1 MLPTTTILATTSH
14 QAPSSVQL
22 AQQQQSNRKKEHL
35 PVLELCMQ
43 FAQPPPPHKVG
54 DSGGV
59 DWTIPTPSSSSLRL
73 FDVRKRT
80 HMQSL
85 LLCRA
90 LFSSSKRQ
98 KQSSSNTDFS
108 TDSFSARSCTTVCV
122 CVCVGGKVPP
132 PPHQLLKLK
141 VANFRVLSVSVCVG
155 MWPVD
160 DFTFFC
166 HLKSKILE
174 MNISSGD
181 FKSLS
186 LSLSLSFRRNRN
198 NLYSIKTR
206 VYGFRRKWWLR
217 WRAFHQ
223 RRAHQRETEFRMDMY
238 SMNGKFDGVVSV
250 LVEHFIGCSSAQKS
264 PPWNGKLV
272 CSARPEEGSVMEVH
286 WMIHLMLSGKLLGG
300 AQFFT

>member
-1 MLPTTTILATTSH
+1 MASRRSMLPTTMILATTSH

-43 FAQPPPPHKVG
+43 FAQPPPPHKAG

-85 LLCRA
+85 LLSRA

-108 TDSFSARSCTTVCV
+108 SDSFSARSCVTVCV
-122 CVCVGGKVPP
+122 CLCGWKSATPTPPAAKAEGSKFSSALCKCVCMCGNVTRRRLHLFLPFKI
-132 PPHQLLKLK
+132 Q
-141 VANFRVLSVSVCVG
+141 NSRNEYFQWRFQVSV
-155 MWPVD
+155 
-160 DFTFFC
+160 
-166 HLKSKILE
+166 
-174 MNISSGD
+174 
-181 FKSLS
+181 
-186 LSLSLSFRRNRN
+186 SLSLSFRGNRN

-217 WRAFHQ
+217 WRAF
-223 RRAHQRETEFRMDMY
+223 HQRETEFRMDMY

-250 LVEHFIGCSSAQKS
+250 LVEHFIGCSSAPKS

-286 WMIHLMLSGKLLGG
+286 
-300 AQFFT
+300 